1 MAGYLR
7 DKFLERNLLAQK
19 ARKNTLTN
27 QQKDENTIEWITFY
41 RRNWNVYV
49 ERVLQIKLRP
59 FQHFMLWLMCNSDV
73 FFAMC
78 ARGAS
83 KSFIIGLG
91 AICQTNLYP
100 YSYTV

>member
-59 FQHFMLWLMCNSDV
+59 V
-73 FFAMC
+73 F
-78 ARGAS
+78 S
-83 KSFIIGLG
+83 
-91 AICQTNLYP
+91 QD
-100 YSYTV
+100 